1 MGCAGKQ
8 SENIDDN
15 DTFTEKY
22 SNRGSV
28 RGMLQH
34 EGELLGV
41 RQICQIGPTYP
52 GVCGGE

>member
-41 RQICQIGPTYP
+41 RQIC
-52 GVCGGE
+52 